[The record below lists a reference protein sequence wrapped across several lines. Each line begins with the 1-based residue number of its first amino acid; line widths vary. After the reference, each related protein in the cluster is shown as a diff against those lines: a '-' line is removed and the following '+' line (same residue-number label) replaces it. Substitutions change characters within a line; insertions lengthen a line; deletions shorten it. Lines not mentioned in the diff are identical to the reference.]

1 MIAKQP
7 LRILLIDDDQEDHIL
22 TRDLLDE
29 ALGSGFHLDWAST
42 FDSGIEAIRQCHH
55 DLYLLDYR
63 LGKNTGLDVLRDPA
77 VQNCDGPI
85 ILLTGQSER
94 EIDLEAMQAGAADF
108 LTKDGLT
115 AETLERTIRHSME
128 RFRHRRELQQLNE
141 ELESRVEERTRE
153 LERAMEKLREA
164 DRRKDEFLA
173 ILAHE
178 LRNPL
183 APISNSL
190 ELIRNTEIDAETLAE
205 ARQTMER
212 QLAQLTRL
220 VDDLLEVNRI
230 SQGKIELRKG
240 VADAA
245 KIVLH
250 AVEASRPLMEKKKQH
265 LRLDLPTEPVELEVD
280 DARLAQVISNLLNN
294 ASKYTDPS
302 GQITLT
308 LAREGEFAVVRVC
321 DTGVGLS
328 EESLSK
334 IFEMFAQVDST
345 LERSQGGLGI
355 GLTLARTLVELH
367 DGTLT
372 ASSAGPGCGSEFT
385 IRIPAKPRSLQPMT
399 APTPSSPQPAKP
411 PGAGKAGRK
420 VLVVDDN
427 RDSATT
433 LAMLLKLSAHTVEKA
448 HDGEEALEAAQ
459 RFLPEVIL
467 LDIGL
472 PKLNGYE
479 VVRKL
484 REQPW
489 GKGMKV
495 IALTGWGQEEDR
507 QKSKDAGFDDHIVKP
522 VQHAAL
528 VKLLSEH

>member
-1 MIAKQP
+1 MRTEQP

-29 ALGSGFHLDWAST
+29 ALGEKPGFVLDCAST
-42 FDSGIEAIRQCHH
+42 YDEGLDALRNCRH

-63 LGKNTGLDVLRDPA
+63 LGKYTGLDVLRDPA
-77 VQNCDGPI
+77 VQNCEGPI
-85 ILLTGQSER
+85 ILLTGQGER
-94 EIDLEAMQAGAADF
+94 EVDLEAMEAGAADF

-115 AETLERTIRHSME
+115 AATLERAIRFALD
-128 RFRHRRELQQLNE
+128 RFHHRRELYRLNQ
-141 ELESRVEERTRE
+141 ELESRVEARTRE
-153 LERAMEKLREA
+153 LEEANTALREA

-183 APISNSL
+183 APIANAL
-190 ELIRNTEIDAETLAE
+190 GLLQGTEVDSDLLCE
-205 ARQTMER
+205 ARKTMER

-230 SQGKIELRKG
+230 SRGKIDLRR
-240 VADAA
+240 VVTDVSQV
-245 KIVLH
+245 VLH
-250 AVEASRPLMEKKKQH
+250 AVEAARPLMERKQQQ
-265 LRLDLPTEPVELEVD
+265 LELKMPTESIELEAD
-280 DARLAQVISNLLNN
+280 DARLAQVVSNLLNN
-294 ASKYTDPS
+294 ASKYTDA
-302 GQITLT
+302 GGRITLT
-308 LAREGEFAVVRVC
+308 VAREGNSAVIRVC

-328 EESLSK
+328 SEALSR
-334 IFEMFAQVDST
+334 IFEMFAQVDAT

-355 GLTLARTLVELH
+355 GLTLARTLVEMH

-385 IRIPAKPRSLQPMT
+385 VRIPARPRTTANVMT
-399 APTPSSPQPAKP
+399 SSPTTPPAAKP
-411 PGAGKAGRK
+411 SAGGRK

-427 RDSATT
+427 HDSATT
-433 LAMLLKLSAHTVEKA
+433 LAMLLKLSSHKVEKA
-448 HDGEEALEAAQ
+448 HDGEEALAVAE
-459 RFLPEVIL
+459 RFQPEVIL

-489 GKGMKV
+489 GKGIKV
-495 IALTGWGQEEDR
+495 FALTGWGQEEDR
-507 QKSKDAGFDDHIVKP
+507 QKSKEAGFDDHIVKP
-522 VQHAAL
+522 VQHATL

>member
-1 MIAKQP
+1 
-7 LRILLIDDDQEDHIL
+7 LIDDDQEDHIL

-29 ALGSGFHLDWAST
+29 ALGEKPGFHLDWAPSY
-42 FDSGIEAIRQCHH
+42 DAGLDALRNCQH

-63 LGKNTGLDVLRDPA
+63 LGKFTGLDVLRDPA
-77 VQNCDGPI
+77 VRNCDGPI
-85 ILLTGQSER
+85 ILLTGQGER
-94 EIDLEAMQAGAADF
+94 EVDVEAMEAGASDF
-108 LTKDGLT
+108 LTKDGLS
-115 AETLERTIRHSME
+115 AATLERTIRNSLD
-128 RFRHRRELQQLNE
+128 RFHHRRELHRLNQ

-153 LERAMEKLREA
+153 LELANAALREA

-183 APISNSL
+183 APIANSL
-190 ELIRNTEIDAETLAE
+190 GLLQEPTIDADTLRE

-230 SQGKIELRKG
+230 SRGKIELRM
-240 VADAA
+240 VVTDAVQV
-245 KIVLH
+245 VLH
-250 AVEASRPLMEKKKQH
+250 AVEASRPLMERKQQH
-265 LRLDLPTEPVELEVD
+265 LRLEMPTEPIELEAD
-280 DARLAQVISNLLNN
+280 DARLAQVVSNLLNN
-294 ASKYTDPS
+294 ASKFTDPN

-308 LAREGEFAVVRVC
+308 MAREGGDAVIRVC

-328 EESLSK
+328 SEALLR

-355 GLTLARTLVELH
+355 GLTLARTLVEMH
-367 DGTLT
+367 EGTLT
-372 ASSAGPGCGSEFT
+372 AASAGPGCGSEFT
-385 IRIPAKPRSLQPMT
+385 VRIPARPRTPTVMT
-399 APTPSSPQPAKP
+399 EPPASSPASKPA
-411 PGAGKAGRK
+411 GGGRK

-427 RDSATT
+427 HDSATT
-433 LAMLLKLSAHTVEKA
+433 LAMLLKLSAHKVEKA
-448 HDGEEALEAAQ
+448 HDGEEALEVAKSF
-459 RFLPEVIL
+459 RPDVIL

-484 REQPW
+484 REEPW
-489 GKGMKV
+489 GKSIKV

-507 QKSKDAGFDDHIVKP
+507 QKSKEAGFDDHIVKP
-522 VQHAAL
+522 VQHATL
-528 VKLLSEH
+528 VKLLTEH

>member
-1 MIAKQP
+1 MRTEQP

-22 TRDLLDE
+22 TRDLLEE
-29 ALGSGFHLDWAST
+29 ALGEKPGFVLDCAST
-42 FDSGIEAIRQCHH
+42 YDAGLDALRNCRH

-63 LGKNTGLDVLRDPA
+63 LGKFTGLDVLRDPA
-77 VQNCDGPI
+77 VKNCEGPI
-85 ILLTGQSER
+85 ILLTGQGER
-94 EIDLEAMQAGAADF
+94 EIDLEAMEAGAADF
-108 LTKDGLT
+108 LTKDGLS
-115 AETLERTIRHSME
+115 AATLERAIRFALD
-128 RFRHRRELQQLNE
+128 RFHHRRELYRLNQ

-153 LERAMEKLREA
+153 LEEANTALREA

-183 APISNSL
+183 APIANSL
-190 ELIRNTEIDAETLAE
+190 GLLQGAEVDPNLLCE

-230 SQGKIELRKG
+230 SRGKIELRKVVTD
-240 VADAA
+240 VA
-245 KIVLH
+245 KVVLH
-250 AVEASRPLMEKKKQH
+250 AVEASRPLMERKQQH
-265 LRLDLPTEPVELEVD
+265 LKLEMPTESIELDAD

-294 ASKYTDPS
+294 ASKYTDA
-302 GQITLT
+302 GGRITLT
-308 LAREGEFAVVRVC
+308 VAREGNSAVIRVC

-328 EESLSK
+328 TDALSR
-334 IFEMFAQVDST
+334 IFEMFAQVDAT

-355 GLTLARTLVELH
+355 GLTLARTLVEMH

-372 ASSAGPGCGSEFT
+372 AASAGPGCGSEFT
-385 IRIPAKPRSLQPMT
+385 VRIPARSQSPTVMT
-399 APTPSSPQPAKP
+399 SSPPSTPVVKPSS
-411 PGAGKAGRK
+411 GGRR

-427 RDSATT
+427 HDSATT
-433 LAMLLKLSAHTVEKA
+433 LAMLLKLSSHKVEKA
-448 HDGEEALEAAQ
+448 HDGEEALAVAE
-459 RFLPEVIL
+459 RFQPEVIL

-484 REQPW
+484 REEPW
-489 GKGMKV
+489 GKGIKV
-495 IALTGWGQEEDR
+495 FALTGWGQEEDR
-507 QKSKDAGFDDHIVKP
+507 QKSKEAGFDDHIVKP
-522 VQHAAL
+522 VQHATL

>member
-1 MIAKQP
+1 MQP

-42 FDSGIEAIRQCHH
+42 YDSGLEAIRHCRH

-153 LERAMEKLREA
+153 LERAMEQLREA

-190 ELIRNTEIDAETLAE
+190 ELIRGPEVDPDVLAQ

-212 QLAQLTRL
+212 QLGQLTRL

-230 SQGKIELRKG
+230 SRGKIELRKC

-250 AVEASRPLMEKKKQH
+250 AVEASRPLMEKKQQH
-265 LRLDLPTEPVELEVD
+265 LRLDLPAEPVELEVD
-280 DARLAQVISNLLNN
+280 DARLAQVIANLLNN

-308 LAREGEFAVVRVC
+308 LAREGESAVIRVC
-321 DTGVGLS
+321 DTGVGLTR
-328 EESLSK
+328 EALSK

-372 ASSAGPGCGSEFT
+372 AASAGPGCGSEFT
-385 IRIPAKPRSLQPMT
+385 IRIPAKLRSSQPMT
-399 APTPSSPQPAKP
+399 SPAAGPPPQPAKP
-411 PGAGKAGRK
+411 SGGGGRK

-433 LAMLLKLSAHTVEKA
+433 LAMLLKLSSHTVEKA
-448 HDGEEALEAAQ
+448 HDGEEALETAR

-489 GKGMKV
+489 GKGIKV

-507 QKSKDAGFDDHIVKP
+507 QKSKEAGFDDHIVKP

-528 VKLLSEH
+528 VKLLAQH